1 MALDH
6 FDRQP
11 IGRAQEIQRMAA
23 QLPTVS
29 SSDVSKRFGY
39 FYDEAMIQPI
49 GVERN
54 GATRVVLLS
63 MPEYQRLALLDHVAT
78 TCSEMSDEAFKA
90 IRDAKAPAES
100 FALNHLMDETGT
112 D

>member
-1 MALDH
+1 
-6 FDRQP
+6 
-11 IGRAQEIQRMAA
+11 MAA
-23 QLPTVS
+23 PLPTAS

-39 FYDEAMIQPI
+39 FYDEAMIHPV

-78 TCSEMSDEAFKA
+78 RCGEMSDDDFKTIQGA
-90 IRDAKAPAES
+90 RAPAES
-100 FALNHLMDETGT
+100 SALNHLMDEAGT
-112 D
+112 H

>member
-1 MALDH
+1 
-6 FDRQP
+6 
-11 IGRAQEIQRMAA
+11 MAA
-23 QLPTVS
+23 PLPTAS

-39 FYDEAMIQPI
+39 FYDEAMIHPV

-78 TCSEMSDEAFKA
+78 PCAEMTDEAYKA
-90 IRDAKAPAES
+90 IRDAQVPDES
-100 FALNHLMDETGT
+100 IALNYLMDEAAS

>member
-1 MALDH
+1 M
-6 FDRQP
+6 P
-11 IGRAQEIQRMAA
+11 TP
-23 QLPTVS
+23 LPTAS

-39 FYDEAMIQPI
+39 FYDEAMLHPV

-78 TCSEMSDEAFKA
+78 RCTEMTDDHFKT
-90 IRDAKAPAES
+90 IRDAQAPAES
-100 FALNHLMDETGT
+100 RALNPLMDEAGT